1 MSKKTIKL
9 NNEAKLVL
17 EGSYNEVNDA
27 IIKAMIKPEKIGT
40 SEARSLPKKEETPA
54 Q

>member
-27 IIKAMIKPEKIGT
+27 IIKAMI
-40 SEARSLPKKEETPA
+40 SYRSHEQYDLGYVVTK
-54 Q
+54 